1 MPHLTKGFFS
11 KGGNY
16 LDAITQINT
25 VVFDKTGTLTQGVF
39 SVQAI
44 SAAEGVSQKELLQ
57 LIASIESFSN
67 HPIAKAIV
75 KYAEEQSISLN
86 SSLKITE
93 FAGYGIKA
101 VTNGKEVYV
110 GNARLLSNNG
120 ISFPYESA
128 T

>member
-1 MPHLTKGFFS
+1 MFRKRT
-11 KGGNY
+11 
-16 LDAITQINT
+16 
-25 VVFDKTGTLTQGVF
+25 
-39 SVQAI
+39 
-44 SAAEGVSQKELLQ
+44 
-57 LIASIESFSN
+57 ASTYRLYREFQQSSYR
-67 HPIAKAIV
+67 KAIV

-110 GNARLLSNNG
+110 GNARLLSNTA
-120 ISFPYESA
+120 SLFPMKSA

>member
-11 KGGNY
+11 RGNY

-67 HPIAKAIV
+67 HPIAKP
-75 KYAEEQSISLN
+75 
-86 SSLKITE
+86 
-93 FAGYGIKA
+93 
-101 VTNGKEVYV
+101 
-110 GNARLLSNNG
+110 LSNMRKNKV
-120 ISFPYESA
+120 YLL
-128 T
+128 TRH

>member
-1 MPHLTKGFFS
+1 MSLRISGQHSIRILWRYWCRISQRDSFQR
-11 KGGNY
+11 GNY

-75 KYAEEQSISLN
+75 KYAEEQNISL
-86 SSLKITE
+86 
-93 FAGYGIKA
+93 
-101 VTNGKEVYV
+101 
-110 GNARLLSNNG
+110 
-120 ISFPYESA
+120 
-128 T
+128 